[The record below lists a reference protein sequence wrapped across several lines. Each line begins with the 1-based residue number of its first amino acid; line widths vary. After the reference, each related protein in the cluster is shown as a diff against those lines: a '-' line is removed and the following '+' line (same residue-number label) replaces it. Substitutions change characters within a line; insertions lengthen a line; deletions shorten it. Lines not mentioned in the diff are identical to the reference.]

1 MVQYFMAVWLL
12 AVRQWMDKHY
22 HCLVRDSWDG
32 KSIGL
37 LLLESYRSFLHLL
50 LVAVPDIS
58 I

>member
-1 MVQYFMAVWLL
+1 MVQYFMAV
-12 AVRQWMDKHY
+12 RQLMDKHY